1 MKKQLL
7 HIFLLL
13 ATVAG
18 FTACNSEDNPYT
30 LDRPEDVMQLRS
42 TPDSAITLTADKAQD
57 TAVTFT
63 WNAASNLSGNV
74 VYYIEMGIEGSS
86 TYTTDTVR
94 LASEARSYA
103 LTTA

>member
-63 WNAASNLSGNV
+63 
-74 VYYIEMGIEGSS
+74 
-86 TYTTDTVR
+86 
-94 LASEARSYA
+94 
-103 LTTA
+103 

>member
-42 TPDSAITLTADKAQD
+42 TPDSAITLTAD
-57 TAVTFT
+57 
-63 WNAASNLSGNV
+63 
-74 VYYIEMGIEGSS
+74 
-86 TYTTDTVR
+86 
-94 LASEARSYA
+94 
-103 LTTA
+103 

>member
-18 FTACNSEDNPYT
+18 FTACNSDDNPYT
-30 LDRPEDVMQLRS
+30 LTRPEDVMQLRS

-63 WNAASNLSGNV
+63 
-74 VYYIEMGIEGSS
+74 
-86 TYTTDTVR
+86 
-94 LASEARSYA
+94 
-103 LTTA
+103 